1 MLWDRALFQWI
12 NGLSGKVPFIDN
24 LFSGLADDYFM
35 VISMCLVLVAM
46 WFGTR
51 EPEQRVRNQI
61 SVLAA
66 MSSLGIASGLVSLCN
81 YLFVWQ
87 DLWSNTWIHEL
98 FNRPRPFDPSTGLI
112 VNLLFYRPSD
122 PSFPSNLAAVVF
134 GIATAVWVHN
144 RTAGYWLLGMAL
156 LACFARV
163 LVGIH
168 YPTDILGGFFFGV
181 IGTLIAYGLFK
192 LLSPLLRLLLA
203 ILKGLFLAG

>member
-1 MLWDRALFQWI
+1 MAWDRALFEWI
-12 NGLSGKVPFIDN
+12 NGLAGRAPFIDT
-24 LFSGLADDYFM
+24 LFAGLADDYFI
-35 VISMCLVLVAM
+35 VISMCLVLVGM

-51 EPEQRVRNQI
+51 GPEKRARNQV

-81 YLFVWQ
+81 YLFVRQ
-87 DLWSNTWIHEL
+87 NLWADTWIHEL
-98 FNRPRPFDPSTGLI
+98 FNRPRPFDVSTGLA
-112 VNLLFYRPSD
+112 VNLLFYRPTD

-144 RTAGYWLLGMAL
+144 RTAGYWLLGMAF

-163 LVGIH
+163 FVGIH
-168 YPTDILGGFFFGV
+168 YPTDILGGIFFC
-181 IGTLIAYGLFK
+181 ILGTLTAYGLFK

-203 ILKGLFLAG
+203 ILKGMFLAG